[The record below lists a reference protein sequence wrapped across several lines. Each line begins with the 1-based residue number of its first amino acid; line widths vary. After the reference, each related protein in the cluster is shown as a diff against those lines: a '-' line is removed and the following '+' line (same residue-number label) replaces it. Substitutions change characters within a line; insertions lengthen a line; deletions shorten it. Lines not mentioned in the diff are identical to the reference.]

1 MRGYACCMA
10 RDEEQKSID
19 PSVFESAGA
28 RLARANPLSDDE
40 AHVLAAA
47 LAESWEAE
55 NDSSTSTED

>member
-1 MRGYACCMA
+1 MA

-55 NDSSTSTED
+55 NDSSTSSED